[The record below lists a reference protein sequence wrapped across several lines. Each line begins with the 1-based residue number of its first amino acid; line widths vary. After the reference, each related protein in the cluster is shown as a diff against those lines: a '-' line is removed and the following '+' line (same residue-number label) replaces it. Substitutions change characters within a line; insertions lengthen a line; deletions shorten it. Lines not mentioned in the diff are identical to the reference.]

1 MYVNVI
7 AVFHCFQSGVT
18 PPLMCFWCCC
28 VMHACACV
36 SDFTSST
43 LRCLAGE
50 VNTMEKMTRS
60 TRCLWNGARHGHRHM
75 RNKNTN
81 AQEKDRTHTH
91 TQKDKHLRVQNKKTT
106 RTHPAKMMECEA
118 PVNIYL
124 CLRRPFLLAGLAL
137 TLPERLDL
145 MTCWERDGDTWVGGK
160 KGGRKGRKDGIR
172 RGRGKKWM
180 EGIFGRGDGWEVT
193 ERVKRTRTQTAERRV
208 EE

>member
-7 AVFHCFQSGVT
+7 AVFHCFQFGVT

-91 TQKDKHLRVQNKKTT
+91 TKRQTSPSSKQKDYAHTPSEDDGVWSSSQHLSLSPSPLSAGWIGFDTAREVRLND
-106 RTHPAKMMECEA
+106 MLGE
-118 PVNIYL
+118 
-124 CLRRPFLLAGLAL
+124 RRRHMGRR
-137 TLPERLDL
+137 EEGR
-145 MTCWERDGDTWVGGK
+145 K
-160 KGGRKGRKDGIR
+160 KGKEGRDKKRPREKMNGRNI
-172 RGRGKKWM
+172 W
-180 EGIFGRGDGWEVT
+180 
-193 ERVKRTRTQTAERRV
+193 
-208 EE
+208 